1 MNAEKPNEVLLNV
14 KMHII
19 ENDVTKPEYN
29 LALEEYLCRLTG
41 RDGRE
46 FFMLW
51 RNEPS
56 VIVGRFQDVPAEVN
70 VTFARAHNIPIIRRN
85 SGGGAVYHDLGN
97 VNYSFIMTES
107 PGQGFASFAERM
119 IRALSHL
126 GAEAEFSLSRND
138 IAANGMKV
146 SGMAQYRHKGVILC
160 HGTLLFDC
168 NLDVLSVILDVPDEK
183 LRRHGVKSVRSRVAN
198 LKPFIPHAA
207 GTEGF
212 MELLRREFRENGT
225 DLVLSAHDK
234 DEIRKLAEGKY
245 SAPSWNFEGRSDVPN
260 GEDI

>member
-1 MNAEKPNEVLLNV
+1 MYIV
-14 KMHII
+14 

-29 LALEEYLCRLTG
+29 LALEEYLCRLAG

-70 VTFARAHNIPIIRRN
+70 VTFAHAHGIPIIRRN

-97 VNYSFIMTES
+97 VNYSFIMPKNPE
-107 PGQGFASFAERM
+107 QGFAFFAEKV
-119 IRALSHL
+119 IRVLSNL
-126 GAEAEFSLSRND
+126 GAEAEFSRSNND
-138 IAANGMKV
+138 ITANGMKV
-146 SGMAQYRHKGVILC
+146 SGMAQYRHNGTILC

-168 NLDVLSVILDVPDEK
+168 DLDALSVILNVTDEK

-198 LKPFIPHAA
+198 LKPFIPRAA
-207 GTEGF
+207 DTESF
-212 MELLRREFRENGT
+212 TELLRSEFRVNGR
-225 DLVLSAHDK
+225 DFALSAHDM
-234 DEIRKLAEGKY
+234 DEVKKLADWKY
-245 SAPSWNFEGRSDVPN
+245 AARSWNFEGRSDVPK

>member
-1 MNAEKPNEVLLNV
+1 
-14 KMHII
+14 MHII
-19 ENDVTKPEYN
+19 ENDVTRPDYN

-70 VTFARAHNIPIIRRN
+70 VTFAHAHNIPIIRRN
-85 SGGGAVYHDLGN
+85 SGGGAVYHDLGS
-97 VNYSFIMTES
+97 VNYSFIMPES
-107 PGQGFASFAERM
+107 PEHGFVPFADKI
-119 IRALSHL
+119 IRALSNL
-126 GAEAEFSLSRND
+126 GAETEFSLSNND
-138 IAANGMKV
+138 ITANGMKV
-146 SGMAQYRHKGVILC
+146 SGMAQYRHNGTILC

-168 NLDVLSVILDVPDEK
+168 DLDALSVILNVTDEK

-198 LKPFIPHAA
+198 LKPFIPHAVD
-207 GTEGF
+207 TEGF
-212 MELLRREFRENGT
+212 MELLRRELRLNGT
-225 DLVLSAHDK
+225 DFALSSHDK
-234 DEIRKLAEGKY
+234 EEVRKLAEGKY
-245 SAPSWNFEGRSDVPN
+245 SAPSWNFEGRSDVLK

>member
-1 MNAEKPNEVLLNV
+1 
-14 KMHII
+14 MHII

-29 LALEEYLCRLTG
+29 LALEEYLCRLAG

-46 FFMLW
+46 FFLLW

-70 VTFARAHNIPIIRRN
+70 VTFAHAHGIPIIRRN

-97 VNYSFIMTES
+97 VNYSFIMPKNPE
-107 PGQGFASFAERM
+107 QGFAFFAEKV
-119 IRALSHL
+119 IRVLSNL
-126 GAEAEFSLSRND
+126 GAEAEFSRSNND
-138 IAANGMKV
+138 ITANGMKV
-146 SGMAQYRHKGVILC
+146 SGMAQYRHKGTILC

-168 NLDVLSVILDVPDEK
+168 NLDMLSVILNATDEK

-198 LKPFIPHAA
+198 LKPFIPHVAN
-207 GTEGF
+207 TEGF
-212 MELLRREFRENGT
+212 MGLLRREFHENGT
-225 DLVLSAHDK
+225 DFALSAHDK
-234 DEIRKLAEGKY
+234 DEVKKLTEGKY
-245 SAPSWNFEGRSDVPN
+245 STLSWNFEGRKDVLN